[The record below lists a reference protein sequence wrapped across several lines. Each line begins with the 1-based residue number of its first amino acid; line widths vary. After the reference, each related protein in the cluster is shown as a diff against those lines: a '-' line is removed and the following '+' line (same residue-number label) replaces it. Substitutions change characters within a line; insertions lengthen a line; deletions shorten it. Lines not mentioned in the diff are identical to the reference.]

1 VQGRKMPGFPQ
12 SVWAAWLRLSLMLSL
27 AWIPAA
33 DAQTARLRIVAL
45 GASNTAGWGVAPA
58 ESYPAQL
65 EALLMAK
72 GLPATVINAG
82 VPGDTTAGML
92 ARLEREAVPG
102 TDLVILQPGTNDERY
117 GSASERAGNIAE
129 MGRRLAARG
138 TRLLI
143 IENSMLA
150 ELPAS
155 ELREDGIHYTPRGY
169 ALLAQRVLPL
179 LLEALAQR

>member
-1 VQGRKMPGFPQ
+1 MLNF
-12 SVWAAWLRLSLMLSL
+12 AARVRRLSLTGGLLVSL
-27 AWIPAA
+27 AALAA
-33 DAQTARLRIVAL
+33 ALAGAAQTAPLRIVAL

-65 EALLMAK
+65 EAMLTGSGM
-72 GLPATVINAG
+72 PASVANAG

-92 ARLEREAVPG
+92 ARLEREVPSG
-102 TDLVILQPGTNDERY
+102 TQLVILQPGTNDERY
-117 GSASERAGNIAE
+117 GSGRERAANIAE
-129 MGRRLAARG
+129 IGRRLDSRG
-138 TRLLI
+138 IKLLI

-155 ELREDGIHYTPRGY
+155 ELREDGIHYTPKGY

-179 LLEALAQR
+179 IVEALKTR

>member
-1 VQGRKMPGFPQ
+1 MPGFTP
-12 SVWAAWLRLSLMLSL
+12 SVRPAWLMLSLMLSL
-27 AWIPAA
+27 AMTFAP

-72 GLPATVINAG
+72 GVAATVINAG
-82 VPGDTTAGML
+82 IPGDTTGGML
-92 ARLEREAVPG
+92 ARLEREVAPG

-117 GSASERAGNIAE
+117 GSGGERAGNIAE

-143 IENSMLA
+143 IENSVLA